1 MASTPDRYARN
12 RSTVAAAA
20 GLVAL
25 AAAVAFPAA
34 AVADPL
40 PPDPLPVPGDPAPP
54 PPAPNVPV
62 IGAPLGPSGWNI
74 LAQNGSQAAPGALGA
89 PQDISGLD
97 RNTVLGQ
104 LPAPAAPGTGP
115 GAVPNL
121 NPFNNAYG
129 LPQCDVPSAP
139 GKCEQ
144 FDVAPGEEHADV
156 SRREWLGRYIDLYRD
171 GRLRGGLLG
180 QLPQQQ
186 LGEPLPGTAPPPGTN
201 IPPGL
206 GQYLPDPPAPADGA
220 PPAPAPAPQ
229 G

>member
-1 MASTPDRYARN
+1 M
-12 RSTVAAAA
+12 
-20 GLVAL
+20 
-25 AAAVAFPAA
+25 
-34 AVADPL
+34 
-40 PPDPLPVPGDPAPP
+40 
-54 PPAPNVPV
+54 PV
-62 IGAPLGPSGWNI
+62 IGAPLGPSGFNV
-74 LAQNGSQAAPGALGA
+74 LAQNGVSAAVPGGLGA
-89 PQDISGLD
+89 PAVDGLD
-97 RNTVLGQ
+97 RTTVLGQ
-104 LPAPAAPGTGP
+104 LAAPAAPGAGP
-115 GAVPNL
+115 GVVPNL

-129 LPQCDVPSAP
+129 LPQCEVPSAP

-186 LGEPLPGTAPPPGTN
+186 LGEPLPGTAPAPGTN

-206 GQYLPDPPAPADGA
+206 AQYLPDPAAPPAGA
-220 PPAPAPAPQ
+220 PPAPVPPPP